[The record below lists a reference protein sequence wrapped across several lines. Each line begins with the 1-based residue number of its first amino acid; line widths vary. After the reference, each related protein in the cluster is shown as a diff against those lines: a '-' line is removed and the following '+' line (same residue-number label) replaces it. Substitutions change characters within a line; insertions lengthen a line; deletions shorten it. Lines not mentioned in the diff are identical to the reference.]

1 MRQAVLTILWEFRV
15 KAGREAEFERRYGP
29 EGDWAQLFRRSPAYR
44 GTELLRDTA
53 EPGRYLTLDRWE
65 SSAAYEEFKRQVAQE
80 YAALDRECE
89 ALTESE
95 RCLGR
100 FEPPG

>member
-1 MRQAVLTILWEFRV
+1 MLVIVWEFQV
-15 KAGREAEFERRYGP
+15 KAGREAEFEWRYGP

-44 GTELLRDTA
+44 GTDLLRDTA
-53 EPGRYLTLDRWE
+53 DANRYLTLDRWE
-65 SSAAYEEFKRQVAQE
+65 SAAAFEGFKQMNAEQ
-80 YAALDRECE
+80 YAAIDREGE

-100 FEPPG
+100 FDTRG

>member
-1 MRQAVLTILWEFRV
+1 MLIIIWEFRV

-29 EGDWAQLFRRSPAYR
+29 EGDWAQLFRRSRAYR

-53 EPGRYLTLDRWE
+53 EPGRYLTLDRWQ
-65 SSAAYEEFKRQVAQE
+65 SAEAFEEFKRSNAE
-80 YAALDRECE
+80 DYAALDRECE

-95 RCLGR
+95 LCLGW
-100 FEPPG
+100 FEAKG